1 MKKFNVW
8 LTFTLVA
15 AGALTLLVIEPWAG
29 LTLVAIIAA
38 IGAGQMR
45 SRAAAR
51 RRRDDGVWRARIW
64 EWHQQLVGPARF
76 GLGWIYPYA
85 TVDVTPRP
93 DGLVLTPTTAARRI
107 GHRARTVPWTD
118 VVSAHEHVPGHD
130 TPDGRLSFTRQT
142 PIEIA
147 FTGEFVPPIYRPDWE
162 YLGEDVPGPSELAG
176 VAERYRSDFR
186 AAFGE
191 DAEPGTV
198 PVTFT
203 LEAPEGL
210 ASAIRARARGVPLPG
225 AV

>member
-1 MKKFNVW
+1 MRKFNVW
-8 LTFTLVA
+8 FAFTGVA
-15 AGALTLLVIEPWAG
+15 AGTLTLLVFEPWAG
-29 LTLVAIIAA
+29 LTLAA
-38 IGAGQMR
+38 ILGATAAGQMR

-51 RRRDDGVWRARIW
+51 RRTDDGVWRARIW
-64 EWHQQLVGPARF
+64 EWREQLVGPARF

-93 DGLVLTPTTAARRI
+93 DGLVLTPTAAARRI
-107 GHRARTVPWTD
+107 GHRARTVLWTD
-118 VVSAHEHVPGHD
+118 IVSVEERAPGHS
-130 TPDGRLSFTRQT
+130 TPDGRLFFTRQT

-162 YLGEDVPGPSELAG
+162 YLGEDRPSASELAE

-186 AAFGE
+186 AMVGE

-203 LEAPEGL
+203 TDAPDGL
-210 ASAIRARARGVPLPG
+210 ASAIRARARGVPLQ
-225 AV
+225 